1 MKEKR
6 GTWKRERTRN
16 TLSPEHL
23 MGILKGIYPEDVANE
38 LYKNLVG
45 EDYQEQ
51 ENRKLNDCTGVL

>member
-23 MGILKGIYPEDVANE
+23 IRILKSIYPEDVANE

-45 EDYQEQ
+45 KDYQEQ
-51 ENRKLNDCTGVL
+51 ENGKLNDCTGVL

>member
-1 MKEKR
+1 MKEER

-23 MGILKGIYPEDVANE
+23 IRILKGIYPEDVANE

-45 EDYQEQ
+45 KDCQEQ
-51 ENRKLNDCTGVL
+51 ENEELNDCTGVL